1 MQSGGSTDVHTLLI
15 EKRPLIIV
23 DESGGLFDY
32 RCVGS
37 RAHILASGNDHEPS
51 GFAEGDLLD
60 DSRLA
65 ALGRTPHQPQE
76 QRSRSRTP
84 DRLTKGKGK
93 SGPGENTGPQRGHP
107 SRSPS
112 TPYTRPSPKA
122 RRAGSLHSGSILVT
136 PDRLTQST
144 SSLLPANN
152 LSVWCQFFDNDVL
165 TPPYL

>member
-1 MQSGGSTDVHTLLI
+1 MRAEVCLITDVLVPELTFWLVGTI
-15 EKRPLIIV
+15 TSQV
-23 DESGGLFDY
+23 DSPRD
-32 RCVGS
+32 
-37 RAHILASGNDHEPS
+37 
-51 GFAEGDLLD
+51 DLLD